1 MTRRTIRLE
10 IGQIA
15 FAGVDPG
22 NRRRFER
29 AFLAACE
36 AELRDAQPRGVLR
49 DRARLDVSFEQT
61 ASPEALAQELVRSLV
76 VLVDER

>member
-1 MTRRTIRLE
+1 MTRRTIRVE

-49 DRARLDVSFEQT
+49 DCARLDVSFEQT
-61 ASPEALAQELVRSLV
+61 ASPEALARELVRSLV
-76 VLVDER
+76 ALVDER